1 MNISRVNPLYL
12 ALLILLICSTSFI
25 ACKDKAGQK
34 EKPEDKVSDRAH
46 KVMSKHD
53 KNDQHSEKGQ
63 EETHEGHESMK
74 TLPVEK
80 RIVFMSGHVEAGLAL
95 YRAGAPDQAA
105 QHLLHPVSE
114 THKDERAGI
123 DALGFTPKVFQ
134 AVSKA
139 LDEGKPASEIEP
151 MLKQA
156 ESNIALMQKN
166 AGGSPA
172 ELIEYLMETVNEEYA
187 VGVKEGVITDP
198 GEYQDAYGFSVV
210 ALSIAQ
216 RIKDEKSKDVIGHL
230 ETLVKLWPPEGP
242 LAKSTPKAVAEV
254 VAQTAKV
261 VKSISFLR

>member
-1 MNISRVNPLYL
+1 MNISRVSTLYSVL
-12 ALLILLICSTSFI
+12 FIMLMCSTSFM
-25 ACKDKAGQK
+25 ACKDKAGIK
-34 EKPEDKVSDRAH
+34 AKDTASDHAH
-46 KVMSKHD
+46 KTESKQD
-53 KNDQHSEKGQ
+53 KKDHKDDKKH
-63 EETHEGHESMK
+63 EEMHEGHESMK

-156 ESNIALMQKN
+156 ESNMALMQKN
-166 AGGSPA
+166 AGGSPT
-172 ELIEYLMETVNEEYA
+172 ELIKYLMDTVNEEYA
-187 VGVKEGVITDP
+187 VGVQKGVITDP

-210 ALSIAQ
+210 ALSIAK
-216 RIKDEKSKDVIGHL
+216 RIKAEKSKEVVEHL
-230 ETLVKLWPPEGP
+230 EALVKLWPSEGP

-261 VKSISFLR
+261 IKSIALIR